1 MMTMSY
7 SSESVEKRYSA
18 KRGSLPYSLK
28 EVGFYFS
35 KFSYWD
41 GYMKE

>member
-1 MMTMSY
+1 MDSGPRHTA
-7 SSESVEKRYSA
+7 E
-18 KRGSLPYSLK
+18 GGGGGG
-28 EVGFYFS
+28 GFYFS